1 MIKPTRNTD
10 FQSLNADGA
19 RILIVDDDVDI
30 RDSLRDMLETEGKY
44 YLIETASSADSAKEV
59 SAKFKPQIVLL
70 DIKLG
75 SDSGLDLVPY
85 MKRNFPDIICIM
97 MTAYRDA
104 EYAVSAVQFGADDYI
119 YKPINPE
126 KFIETIEDYVY
137 RQGILHEKRI
147 SDLRFRAVFDQT
159 FQMIFL
165 LNEYGEILEV
175 NDTALSFI
183 KMPREKVLG
192 YKFWD
197 PLWWNGLSIDK
208 DIEEIVNGSLSDG
221 HIATGEWQ
229 IRKDKD
235 EMTIYDYSIKPVLV
249 GNNHPDLV
257 VVECHDITQ
266 LKQTEN
272 QLQKIRATLENS
284 VIERTTELE
293 VAKSAAESANNAKT
307 EFLSR
312 MSHEL
317 RTPMNAILGF
327 SQLMLSDPE
336 ALLDEMQSD
345 NLNEIYTAAI
355 HMKDLIDEVLDMSQ
369 IESGELE
376 VSIESVLLRDV
387 IASIGGAILSW
398 SEGFGI
404 EFIDQIGSTN
414 YQVKS
419 DPNRLKQVL
428 SALLSNAFKY
438 SHKPGKVTIS
448 ADVID
453 ESSLRIN
460 ITDAGEGLSSEKIKR
475 IFSPFERMNEDSVE
489 GVGISMVIIKRLV
502 ELMGGDLG
510 VDSKPGEGSTFWV
523 KLEMVHSEA

>member
-1 MIKPTRNTD
+1 MIKPTRNSD
-10 FQSLNADGA
+10 LQSLGADGA

-30 RDSLRDMLETEGKY
+30 QDSLRDILETEGKY
-44 YLIETASSADSAKEV
+44 YLIETASSASSAKKM
-59 SAKFKPQIVLL
+59 SADFNPQIVLL

-75 SDSGLDLVPY
+75 SDSGLDLIPY
-85 MKRNFPDIICIM
+85 MKQTFPDIICIM

-119 YKPINPE
+119 FKPIDPE
-126 KFIETIEDYVY
+126 KFIGTIEDHVY
-137 RQGILHEKRI
+137 TQGILQEKRI

-165 LNEYGEILEV
+165 LNEHGEILEV

-183 KMPREKVLG
+183 EMPREKVLG

-208 DIEEIVNGSLSDG
+208 DIKEIVNKSLSDR
-221 HIATGEWQ
+221 HVATGEWQ
-229 IRKDKD
+229 IKKDND
-235 EMTIYDYSIKPVLV
+235 EITIYDYAIKPVLV
-249 GNNHPDLV
+249 GKNHPDLV

-266 LKQTEN
+266 LKQTESH
-272 QLQKIRATLENS
+272 LQKIRASLENS

-327 SQLMLSDPE
+327 SQLMQSDPE
-336 ALLDEMQSD
+336 APLDKIQSD
-345 NLNEIYTAAI
+345 NLNEVYTAAI
-355 HMKDLIDEVLDMSQ
+355 HMNGLIDEVLDMSQ
-369 IESGELE
+369 IESGELKI
-376 VSIESVLLRDV
+376 SIESVSLKDV
-387 IASIGGAILSW
+387 IASIGDSIRSW
-398 SEGFGI
+398 SEEFGI
-404 EFIDQIGSTN
+404 EFIDQISNTN

-419 DPNRLKQVL
+419 DSSRLKQVL
-428 SALLSNAFKY
+428 AALLFNAFKY
-438 SHKPGKVTIS
+438 SRKPGEVTIS

-460 ITDAGEGLSSEKIKR
+460 ITDTGEGLSNEKIKR

-489 GVGISMVIIKRLV
+489 GVGISMVITKRLI
-502 ELMGGDLG
+502 ELMGGSLG
-510 VDSKPGEGSTFWV
+510 VDSQPGKGSTFWV
-523 KLEMVHSEA
+523 KLELTENEG